1 MQPAQSPAFPFDPLG
16 HYKAKDV
23 VLAFSKHTPQA
34 TPTGYV
40 YFVPLPK
47 DVDSDWCVALEYQG
61 ESQGI
66 VMDWFHRA
74 DLERFSGRT
83 EAFLDNFLP
92 GNYRRGAGDSV
103 LPETSLYMM
112 EAVLPNEDA
121 FRSTRAGTIDLSADP
136 TFTNLLR
143 QLFLMQKVWFDF
155 MVSPGPSEF
164 RPTCIDGLFQNRM
177 ETPLF
182 KGVNNGVWRSWAIN
196 PREDCI
202 HVIAIRRTL
211 PDPKTK
217 RVYYF
222 LQLKL
227 CPKA

>member
-112 EAVLPNEDA
+112 EAVVSSKQASTAQRLRNTDMRTAAQRGCIPLHQGGYHRPVGRPDIHKPPAPAVFDA
-121 FRSTRAGTIDLSADP
+121 
-136 TFTNLLR
+136 
-143 QLFLMQKVWFDF
+143 
-155 MVSPGPSEF
+155 
-164 RPTCIDGLFQNRM
+164 
-177 ETPLF
+177 
-182 KGVNNGVWRSWAIN
+182 KGVVRLHGESGSVGVPA
-196 PREDCI
+196 
-202 HVIAIRRTL
+202 HL
-211 PDPKTK
+211 
-217 RVYYF
+217 Y
-222 LQLKL
+222 
-227 CPKA
+227 